1 MGGFQRRLQEGLDQA
16 VGVLRWVSSSLAD
29 DDDVQVQTDNAAGG
43 ENADA
48 EPAELWTVA
57 GVQSR
62 PAAGSEADGYAHALT
77 VQLGDATLII
87 ATHDPRHVEVCEEGE
102 LVIHALGKDGSLR
115 ALVRLKPNGSI
126 DVSGTNVIIGNPDGT
141 LEPIA
146 LGDAIEQHFTTI
158 RSEFASHVHLAGT
171 LLDSLAA
178 PVTGSTATTVTSFS
192 ATPTLGSSRHSVE
205 T

>member
-16 VGVLRWVSSSLAD
+16 VGMLRWVSSSLAD

-48 EPAELWTVA
+48 DPAELWTVA

-62 PAAGSEADGYAHALT
+62 PKAGSESAGYAHALT

-87 ATHDPRHVEVCEEGE
+87 ATHDPRHVEVAEEGE

-115 ALVRLKPNGSI
+115 ALVRLKPDGSI
-126 DVSGTNVIIGNPDGT
+126 DVSGTNVIIGNPNGT
-141 LEPIA
+141 LEPIG
-146 LGDAIEQHFTTI
+146 LGDAITNHFNALKSWVDAHIHTT
-158 RSEFASHVHLAGT
+158 
-171 LLDSLAA
+171 
-178 PVTGSTATTVTSFS
+178 TATVGTGPVGAISPP
-192 ATPTLGSSRHSVE
+192 TPSSPSVPSTLGSSRHSVE